1 MERYGYENVYRVTN
15 YQHPFDSYAGQ
26 DVILFDEFRSSL
38 PISDMLKYLD
48 GYPVMLPCR
57 YADKAACFREVYLVS
72 NIPMEAQYPNVQVD
86 EPETWQ
92 AFRRRFQEILE
103 LGAADDTDEMPF

>member
-1 MERYGYENVYRVTN
+1 MEKYGYSKVYRVTN

-26 DVILFDEFRSSL
+26 RVILFDEFRSSL

-57 YADKAACFREVYLVS
+57 YADKVACFAEVYIVS
-72 NIPMEAQYPNVQVD
+72 NIPIEKQYPNVQFE

-92 AFRRRFQEILE
+92 AFCRRFHEVY
-103 LGAADDTDEMPF
+103 EMEPSCDPDVFTS